1 MLPED
6 IRVSQGPPVCAT
18 VFGLQKTPAQPYELA
33 RTSPPQ
39 RSAEKA
45 RTAKD
50 PVMTP
55 SEEAIGLVERLSVA
69 PEFAIHR
76 RQSGLSLATHHTR
89 LL

>member
-39 RSAEKA
+39 RSAAE
-45 RTAKD
+45 

-55 SEEAIGLVERLSVA
+55 SHPIIREALGRPGIRN
-69 PEFAIHR
+69 P
-76 RQSGLSLATHHTR
+76 
-89 LL
+89 